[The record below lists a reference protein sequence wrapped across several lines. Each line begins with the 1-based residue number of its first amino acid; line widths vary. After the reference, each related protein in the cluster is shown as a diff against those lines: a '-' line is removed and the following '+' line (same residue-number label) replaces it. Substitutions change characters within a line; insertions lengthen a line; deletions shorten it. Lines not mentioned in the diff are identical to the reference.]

1 MLASKNKYKEE
12 SMKGII
18 ILRIFIVAVLV
29 VIMGTAAYIVINK
42 AEKSRASLPEF
53 TSVPEFNFLDQNE
66 EVFDLNRLH
75 GKISLVDFFFTRCKG
90 PCTIMSSHMNQLYTF
105 YSDNDNVQI
114 VSISVDPEYDT
125 FEALKQYA
133 LDQNV
138 SDSRWN
144 FIRNDMEHV
153 VDLCENGFMLP
164 AEGLP
169 GNHSTKF
176 ALVDE
181 AGMIRGYYSGTDS
194 TSITQIKSD
203 ITLLSAGGQ

>member
-1 MLASKNKYKEE
+1 
-12 SMKGII
+12 MKGII
-18 ILRIFIVAVLV
+18 ILRILIVAILV

-42 AEKSRASLPEF
+42 AEMSRVSLPQF

-66 EVFDLNRLH
+66 EVFDLNRLK
-75 GKISLVDFFFTRCKG
+75 GKISLIDFFFTRCKG
-90 PCTIMSSHMNQLYTF
+90 PCPIMSSNMSQLYS
-105 YSDNDNVQI
+105 YYAENEKVQI

-133 LDQNV
+133 VDHNV
-138 SDSRWN
+138 TDDRWN
-144 FIRNDMEHV
+144 FIRNDIESV
-153 VDLCENGFMLP
+153 IDLCENGFLLP

-181 AGMIRGYYSGTDS
+181 TGMIRGYYSGTDNK
-194 TSITQIKSD
+194 SIEQIKSD
-203 ITLLSAGGQ
+203 IALLLAGG

>member
-1 MLASKNKYKEE
+1 
-12 SMKGII
+12 MKGII
-18 ILRIFIVAVLV
+18 ILRIIIVAILV
-29 VIMGTAAYIVINK
+29 VIMGTAAFIVINK
-42 AEKSRASLPEF
+42 AEMSRVTLPQF
-53 TSVPEFNFLDQNE
+53 TSVPEFSFLDQNE
-66 EVFDLNRLH
+66 EVFDLNRLQ

-90 PCTIMSSHMNQLYTF
+90 PCPIMSSHMNQIYTF
-105 YSDNDNVQI
+105 YSGNDNIQI

-133 LDQNV
+133 FDQTV
-138 SDSRWN
+138 TDGRWN

-194 TSITQIKSD
+194 TSIVQIKSD
-203 ITLLSAGGQ
+203 IDLLLAGGQ